1 MVSSVGRSPDLKLI
15 AARRANRARAR
26 PRGSPV
32 FRRLHPGHDAGV
44 GMILGEDE
52 PAAGPW
58 QVVTLPRLLSL
69 LGPGRLA
76 GRPFILAI
84 DGRSGSGKTTLAGRI
99 HAEVTRSAVVHTDDV
114 AWAQSILDWTS
125 LLLDGVLRPVRRGAA
140 VRFRPPVWQERS
152 RPGAIEVPAGCEL
165 VIVEGVGAARHELMP
180 VVDAVVWVQ
189 SDLAE
194 ARRRGIER
202 DGGDE
207 AARSFW
213 DLWMAEELPFLAR
226 EQPWTRADIIVAGT
240 PPLPHDPA
248 RDVVMARPDRPP
260 AGAGA

>member
-1 MVSSVGRSPDLKLI
+1 
-15 AARRANRARAR
+15 
-26 PRGSPV
+26 
-32 FRRLHPGHDAGV
+32 
-44 GMILGEDE
+44 
-52 PAAGPW
+52 
-58 QVVTLPRLLSL
+58 
-69 LGPGRLA
+69 
-76 GRPFILAI
+76 
-84 DGRSGSGKTTLAGRI
+84 
-99 HAEVTRSAVVHTDDV
+99 
-114 AWAQSILDWTS
+114 
-125 LLLDGVLRPVRRGAA
+125 VRRGAA

-165 VIVEGVGAARHELMP
+165 VIVEGVGAARRELMP